1 MSCQHFPV
9 IIVSFEICL
18 APVEK
23 SDSAILRNAMGH
35 RRQKGTYIQTYIEG
49 GGDDLG

>member
-1 MSCQHFPV
+1 MSCQNFPV

-23 SDSAILRNAMGH
+23 SDSAIFKNAMGH
-35 RRQKGTYIQTYIEG
+35 TGQKGTHIQTYRG
-49 GGDDLG
+49 GGDLG